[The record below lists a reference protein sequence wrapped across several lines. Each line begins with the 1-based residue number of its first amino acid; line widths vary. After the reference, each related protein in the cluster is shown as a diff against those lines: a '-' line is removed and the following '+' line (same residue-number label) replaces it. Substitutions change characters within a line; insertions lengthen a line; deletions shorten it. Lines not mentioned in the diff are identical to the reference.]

1 VSLDAADFALVAK
14 VVYERSGI
22 ALEAGKEY
30 LVEARLTTLARQ
42 EGLGSLAAVAQ
53 QLRARP
59 TGPLTQKIV
68 EAMTTNETLWFRDV
82 RPFDVLKSD
91 VVPALIAAR
100 KATKK
105 LVVWS
110 AAASTG
116 QEAYSIAILLRE
128 NFPELSSWQ
137 VQIIGS
143 DISTEVLEKARQG
156 RYSQLEV
163 NRGLPAALLVKYFER
178 DGMHWRVNQQLRSL
192 VQFTPFNLVSPT
204 WSGVPKPDIVFL
216 RNVMIYFDV
225 PTRRAILKRM
235 GALMAPDGYLFLGA
249 GETTLDIDDAW
260 TRVELG
266 RAHCF
271 RRTSARLSP
280 SLTKEDQWNRR
291 STTSSH

>member
-1 VSLDAADFALVAK
+1 MSLEAADFALVAK

-82 RPFDVLKSD
+82 RPFDVMKSD
-91 VVPALIAAR
+91 VVPGMITAR
-100 KATKK
+100 KALRK
-105 LVVWS
+105 LVIWS

-116 QEAYSIAILLRE
+116 QEAYSIAILLKE
-128 NFPELSSWQ
+128 NFPELANWQ
-137 VQIIGS
+137 VQIVGS

-225 PTRRAILKRM
+225 PTRRAILKRL

-280 SLTKEDQWNRR
+280 IQK
-291 STTSSH
+291 